1 MITRFIGI
9 TLLGILI
16 IGGLLA
22 SFYSKAIEQALTLT
36 PGKNTSSRA
45 TGIVP
50 KMPTAS
56 SPLSTRTL
64 KAKARSIS
72 GPPKTFATSGSPTA
86 TASAKTATWNRTPT
100 AQDTFQRADQALWG
114 AASDGQSW
122 GGDANKLTVFSIAG
136 SNHTWG
142 QIANNRGNQGQ
153 AEQIYNAL
161 LGPASENVNL
171 VVSGSVNLFRLNA
184 NFGVVLRW
192 KDVNKWYKA
201 LIDGSDL
208 IVLKRLNGVT
218 TRLGSLRFTALSGKT
233 YTLHFR
239 AIGATLFASAW
250 QSDQSEPAHW
260 MIVVSDMSLVSGQG
274 GVRVVLENNTVI
286 HVASFLETVANSGI

>member
-45 TGIVP
+45 TGIGP

-56 SPLSTRTL
+56 
-64 KAKARSIS
+64 
-72 GPPKTFATSGSPTA
+72 PTA
-86 TASAKTATWNRTPT
+86 IVLPATATQTAQMLQAT
-100 AQDTFQRADQALWG
+100 ILAQDTFQRADQALWG

-122 GGDANKLTVFSIAG
+122 EGDANKLTAFSIAG

-142 QIANNRGNQGQ
+142 QIANNRGNQSQG
-153 AEQIYNAL
+153 EQIYNAL

-192 KDVNKWYKA
+192 KDVNNWYKA
-201 LIDGSDL
+201 LIDGTDL
-208 IVLKRLNGVT
+208 IVLKRVNGVT
-218 TRLGSLRFTALSGKT
+218 TRLGALRFTALSGKT

-250 QSDQSEPAHW
+250 QSDQSEPDHW

>member
-1 MITRFIGI
+1 MLQAT
-9 TLLGILI
+9 IL
-16 IGGLLA
+16 
-22 SFYSKAIEQALTLT
+22 
-36 PGKNTSSRA
+36 
-45 TGIVP
+45 
-50 KMPTAS
+50 
-56 SPLSTRTL
+56 
-64 KAKARSIS
+64 
-72 GPPKTFATSGSPTA
+72 
-86 TASAKTATWNRTPT
+86 

-122 GGDANKLTVFSIAG
+122 EGDANKMIAFSIAG

-153 AEQIYNAL
+153 GEQIYNAL

-192 KDVNKWYKA
+192 KDVNNWYKA

-208 IVLKRLNGVT
+208 VVLKRLNGVT
-218 TRLGSLRFTALSGKT
+218 TQLGALRFTALSGKT

-250 QSDQSEPAHW
+250 QSDQSEPDHW

>member
-45 TGIVP
+45 TGIGP

-56 SPLSTRTL
+56 
-64 KAKARSIS
+64 
-72 GPPKTFATSGSPTA
+72 PTA
-86 TASAKTATWNRTPT
+86 IVLPATATQTAQMLQAT
-100 AQDTFQRADQALWG
+100 ILAQDTFQRADQALWG
-114 AASDGQSW
+114 AASDGQNW
-122 GGDANKLTVFSIAG
+122 EGDANKLTAFSIAG

-153 AEQIYNAL
+153 GEQIYNAL

-192 KDVNKWYKA
+192 KDVNNWYKA

-208 IVLKRLNGVT
+208 VVLKRLNGVT
-218 TRLGSLRFTALSGKT
+218 TQLGALRFTALSGKT

-250 QSDQSEPAHW
+250 QSDQSEPDHW

>member
-45 TGIVP
+45 TGIGP

-56 SPLSTRTL
+56 
-64 KAKARSIS
+64 
-72 GPPKTFATSGSPTA
+72 PTA
-86 TASAKTATWNRTPT
+86 IVLPATATQTAQMLQAT
-100 AQDTFQRADQALWG
+100 ILAQDTFQRADQALWG

-122 GGDANKLTVFSIAG
+122 EGDANKLTVFSIAG

-142 QIANNRGNQGQ
+142 QIANNRSNQGQ
-153 AEQIYNAL
+153 GEQIYNAL
-161 LGPASENVNL
+161 LGPTSENVNL

-192 KDVNKWYKA
+192 KDVNNWYKA

-208 IVLKRLNGVT
+208 VVLKRLNGVT
-218 TRLGSLRFTALSGKT
+218 TQLGALRFTALSGKT

-250 QSDQSEPAHW
+250 QSDQSEPDHW

>member
-22 SFYSKAIEQALTLT
+22 VFYSQPIERILTSV
-36 PGKNTSSRA
+36 PGENMSSRA
-45 TGIVP
+45 TSMVP
-50 KMPTAS
+50 EMPTS
-56 SPLSTRTL
+56 SLAATV
-64 KAKARSIS
+64 
-72 GPPKTFATSGSPTA
+72 PPTIPTQAAQILQATIL
-86 TASAKTATWNRTPT
+86 

-122 GGDANKLTVFSIAG
+122 EGDANKLAAFSIVD
-136 SNHTWG
+136 SIHRWG
-142 QIANNRGNQGQ
+142 QIANNQGQ
-153 AEQIYNAL
+153 GAQMYNAL

-171 VVSGSVNLFRLNA
+171 VASGSANLFGLNTS
-184 NFGVVLRW
+184 FGIVLRW
-192 KDVNKWYKA
+192 QDVNNWYKA
-201 LIDGSDL
+201 QIDGTDL
-208 IVLKRLNGVT
+208 VVLKRVNGVI
-218 TRLGSLRFTALSGKT
+218 TRLGALRFTALSGKT

-239 AIGATLFASAW
+239 AIGATLFASAR
-250 QSDQSEPAHW
+250 QSDQPEPAHW

-274 GVRVVLENNTVI
+274 GVRVVLQNNTVI

>member
-45 TGIVP
+45 TGIGP

-56 SPLSTRTL
+56 
-64 KAKARSIS
+64 
-72 GPPKTFATSGSPTA
+72 PTA
-86 TASAKTATWNRTPT
+86 IVLPATATQTAQMLQAT
-100 AQDTFQRADQALWG
+100 ILAQDTFQRADQALWG

-122 GGDANKLTVFSIAG
+122 EGDANKLTVFSIAG

-153 AEQIYNAL
+153 GEQIYNAL

-192 KDVNKWYKA
+192 KDVNNWYKA

-218 TRLGSLRFTALSGKT
+218 PQLGALRFTALSGKT

-250 QSDQSEPAHW
+250 QSDQSEPDHW

>member
-45 TGIVP
+45 TGIGP

-56 SPLSTRTL
+56 
-64 KAKARSIS
+64 
-72 GPPKTFATSGSPTA
+72 PTA
-86 TASAKTATWNRTPT
+86 IVLPATATQTAQMLQAT
-100 AQDTFQRADQALWG
+100 ILAQDTFQRADQALWG

-122 GGDANKLTVFSIAG
+122 EGDANKLTVFSIAG
-136 SNHTWG
+136 SNHAWG
-142 QIANNRGNQGQ
+142 QIANNGGNQGQ
-153 AEQIYNAL
+153 GEQIYNAL

-192 KDVNKWYKA
+192 KDDNNWYKA

-208 IVLKRLNGVT
+208 VVLKRLNGVT
-218 TRLGSLRFTALSGKT
+218 TQLGALRFTALSGKT

>member
-36 PGKNTSSRA
+36 PGKNTTSHA

-56 SPLSTRTL
+56 
-64 KAKARSIS
+64 
-72 GPPKTFATSGSPTA
+72 PTA
-86 TASAKTATWNRTPT
+86 IILPATATQTAQMLQAT
-100 AQDTFQRADQALWG
+100 ILAQDTFQRADQALWG

-122 GGDANKLTVFSIAG
+122 EGDANKLIAFSIAG

-153 AEQIYNAL
+153 GEQIYNAL

-192 KDVNKWYKA
+192 KDVNNWYKA

-208 IVLKRLNGVT
+208 VVLKRLNGVT
-218 TRLGSLRFTALSGKT
+218 TQLGALRFTALSGKT

-250 QSDQSEPAHW
+250 QSDQSEPDHW

>member
-16 IGGLLA
+16 IGGLIA
-22 SFYSKAIEQALTLT
+22 SFYSQAIDQALTST
-36 PGKNTSSRA
+36 PDKNTSSRA

-56 SPLSTRTL
+56 
-64 KAKARSIS
+64 
-72 GPPKTFATSGSPTA
+72 PTA
-86 TASAKTATWNRTPT
+86 IVLPATATQAAQMLQATIL

-122 GGDANKLTVFSIAG
+122 EGDANKLTVFSIAG

-153 AEQIYNAL
+153 GEQIYNAL

-192 KDVNKWYKA
+192 KDVNNWYKA
-201 LIDGSDL
+201 LIDGTDL
-208 IVLKRLNGVT
+208 VVLKRVNGVT
-218 TRLGSLRFTALSGKT
+218 TRLGALRFTALSGKT

-250 QSDQSEPAHW
+250 QIDQPEPAHW
-260 MIVVSDMSLVSGQG
+260 MVVVSDMSLVSGQG
-274 GVRVVLENNTVI
+274 GVRMVLENNTVI